1 MRSLVSLARQWI
13 RERKPVDQ
21 GVVQSLER
29 QLRQDALE
37 ALEFDLFNFQENL
50 LHQYLWKG
58 LQLMRSGF
66 AQRVGEVAEMLLQEQ
81 QALRKQRQAR
91 QAREQQVA
99 ELRERLH
106 QAFFGG
112 ALTD

>member
-1 MRSLVSLARQWI
+1 
-13 RERKPVDQ
+13 
-21 GVVQSLER
+21 
-29 QLRQDALE
+29 
-37 ALEFDLFNFQENL
+37 
-50 LHQYLWKG
+50 
-58 LQLMRSGF
+58 
-66 AQRVGEVAEMLLQEQ
+66 VGEVAEMLLQEQ
-81 QALRKQRQAR
+81 QALRKQLQAR